1 MRCFLAITLCVL
13 VLPSPS
19 AHAAYRVYQLKIND
33 YDAQGKVEANEMIT
47 TTLDP
52 WQYEHY
58 YGGYRW
64 MTIKMVDTWYCPGD
78 TSRRA
83 YCEKPLV
90 KSRAP
95 ASNVPGQRV
104 ELPYNRQPVIP

>member
-1 MRCFLAITLCVL
+1 VRFVVFILCGVFFCPFS
-13 VLPSPS
+13 VQ
-19 AHAAYRVYQLKIND
+19 AAYRVYQLKIEN
-33 YDAQGKVEANEMIT
+33 YNSKGRVEGKEVIM

-78 TSRRA
+78 TSRRE
-83 YCEKPLV
+83 YCAKPKV
-90 KSRAP
+90 KNRAP
-95 ASNVPGQRV
+95 ASDVPGQRV
-104 ELPYNRQPVIP
+104 ELPYNLQPIIP